1 MYHEEVSILFIYF
14 ATRAEHKYKM
24 QLQIQN
30 KN

>member
-24 QLQIQN
+24 QIQI
-30 KN
+30 